1 MSSAWY
7 PDNYFAYI
15 RSPQWAAVVRRYFN
29 KHPRRCAGCPSE
41 IRIQL
46 HHRTYIRLEAERDSD
61 LVPLCDTCHSM
72 VHGIHQMTRADLDE
86 VTDLWIRAS
95 RQTRKGDLSTRR
107 RDALVGAQRK
117 SGASGVSRTSAEN
130 VVHIGTFSYVAKEAA
145 SFVVWSTFDRK
156 PKSVWRGS
164 TRERALLVSESI
176 DRRARARLEEAAT
189 PPLKR
194 AAELTTAERLKLLS
208 PPVPDTPEPRPART
222 SQVPT
227 IKQQLADRFGRRR
240 VRGAESFGYLKN
252 MPPKTRYG
260 DDT

>member
-1 MSSAWY
+1 MSSAGY

-117 SGASGVSRTSAEN
+117 SGASSVGRTSAEN
-130 VVHIGTFSYVAKEAA
+130 VVHVGTYSYVAKEAA

-156 PKSVWRGS
+156 PSRFGAVRRGS
-164 TRERALLVSESI
+164 VHFSFRSQLIVERVLGLRRPLLLRSSGQ
-176 DRRARARLEEAAT
+176 
-189 PPLKR
+189 P
-194 AAELTTAERLKLLS
+194 S
-208 PPVPDTPEPRPART
+208 
-222 SQVPT
+222 
-227 IKQQLADRFGRRR
+227 
-240 VRGAESFGYLKN
+240 
-252 MPPKTRYG
+252 
-260 DDT
+260 